1 MAALLLTTGSSGKQG
16 IKKKTLAE
24 RVSIG
29 ANSLVIVI
37 ISLICMVSVSY
48 LLHSNKS
55 SAKGY
60 VLEQLQKEQRNLDQD
75 LSFWELK
82 IARAKSLEALEKS
95 SIAQSMTKA
104 KKLEFIR
111 GDTAVAVN
119 K

>member
-1 MAALLLTTGSSGKQG
+1 MTSLLLTKGSSIKPGV
-16 IKKKTLAE
+16 KKKTLAE
-24 RVSIG
+24 RVNIG

-48 LLHSNKS
+48 LIHSNKS
-55 SAKGY
+55 SAKGF
-60 VLEQLQKEQRNLDQD
+60 VLEQLQKEQRDLDQE

-82 IARAKSLEALEKS
+82 VARATSLTSLHGS
-95 SIAQSMTKA
+95 SIASQM
-104 KKLEFIR
+104 KKTQDIEFIR

>member
-1 MAALLLTTGSSGKQG
+1 MTSLLLTKGSNGKQG
-16 IKKKTLAE
+16 VKKKTLAE

-37 ISLICMVSVSY
+37 ISLICMVSISY
-48 LLHSNKS
+48 LVHSNKS

-60 VLEQLQKEQRNLDQD
+60 VLEQLQKEQRELDQA

-82 IARAKSLEALEKS
+82 VARAKSLTALHAS
-95 SIAQSMTKA
+95 SIATKMVRSQN
-104 KKLEFIR
+104 LEFVR
-111 GDTAVAVN
+111 GDSAVAVN